1 MPLAKS
7 VQLKYTYKDY
17 MTWPKN
23 ERWEL
28 IQGIPFNMSPAPSR
42 IHQDIS
48 RELVLQFGNYLHD
61 KTCRVYTAPFDVRLP
76 DKNEDTD
83 DEITNVVQPDLLVV
97 CDTNKLDDRG
107 CKGAPDLI
115 IEIISKSTAKK
126 DMWDKMLLYEKS
138 KVKEYW
144 IVHPL
149 DQTIMIYTLNEEQKY
164 EKPRVFDVADDIKV
178 GILEELTIDV
188 SRIFGVKKPEKEE
201 IK

>member
-188 SRIFGVKKPEKEE
+188 SRIFGVKKPAKEE

>member
-1 MPLAKS
+1 MNLAKNIK
-7 VQLKYTYKDY
+7 QKYTYKDY
-17 MTWPKN
+17 TTWPEN

-42 IHQDIS
+42 IHQKILGALHLMFAS
-48 RELVLQFGNYLHD
+48 YLQD
-61 KTCRVYTAPFDVRLP
+61 KTCEVYLAPFDVRLP
-76 DKNEDTD
+76 DKNEAAD

-115 IEIISKSTAKK
+115 IEITSKSTAKK

-149 DQTIMIYTLNEEQKY
+149 DQTIMVYTLNEEQKY
-164 EKPRVFDVADDIKV
+164 EKPQVFDITDDIKV
-178 GILEELTIDV
+178 GILEELTVDV
-188 SRIFGVKKPEKEE
+188 SKIFGVHKPDKQE